1 MTQKSLLHAVAAQI
15 ANGYETAEVPMYS
28 EQLRMPDRKVIIKI
42 IENLQKVFFPA
53 YFAGGTVSHV
63 SAETFAE
70 FLLGEIYTD
79 LCEQVHLAFSNTIK
93 DEAELRE
100 RTSAVCDRFLCR
112 LPQIQAMLMK
122 DVAANFDGDPAAG
135 SKEEVIFSYPGLYAI
150 FVYRVAHELYESKVP
165 LIPRIMSEYA
175 HGATGI
181 DINPGAQIGEYFF
194 IDHGTGIVVGE
205 TTIIGDHVKLYQGVT
220 LGALSPRHGHAVTG
234 KRHPTVGDNATIYSG
249 ASILGGKTVIGAN
262 SVIGGNS
269 FITESIAPNT
279 KASTETPRM
288 IFRVAQPK
296 PRRREITRKQE
307 NTAGRL
313 ACGVL
318 RFAQQIGF
326 EEGLAPSSSPAAQ
339 KIQIC
344 SDTAAHTDMCFRLV
358 SPGCALT
365 IPRCRCSAPRRRA
378 RCRCR
383 RDTAPRRRRCS
394 YAGARRSPRW

>member
-53 YFAGGTVSHV
+53 YFAGGTVSLV
-63 SAETFAE
+63 AAETFAE
-70 FLLGEIYTD
+70 FLRGEIYTD

-93 DEAELRE
+93 DESELRE

-269 FITESIAPNT
+269 FITESVAPNT

-296 PRRREITRKQE
+296 PGDEK
-307 NTAGRL
+307 
-313 ACGVL
+313 
-318 RFAQQIGF
+318 
-326 EEGLAPSSSPAAQ
+326 
-339 KIQIC
+339 
-344 SDTAAHTDMCFRLV
+344 
-358 SPGCALT
+358 
-365 IPRCRCSAPRRRA
+365 
-378 RCRCR
+378 
-383 RDTAPRRRRCS
+383 
-394 YAGARRSPRW
+394 